1 MRKDKLTVGIIGTSA
16 KENEFR
22 VPIHP
27 SHLGRID
34 PSLKG
39 RIFAE
44 AGYGRQF
51 GSSEQTLKSHVA
63 GVMSR
68 GELFR
73 HCDIILLPKPT
84 EADFPLFRE
93 GQILWGWSH
102 CVQGEAITQLGID
115 KKMTFFAW
123 EAMYLWK
130 SETVSGLHIFHK
142 NNELAGYCSVLHALQ
157 LAGITGHYGP
167 PKRAAVISFGSTG
180 RGAIHALT
188 GQGYTDITLY
198 TQRPYYAVQA
208 PIPSVRHHQYR
219 RTAPGSPDAV
229 VRLERQ
235 ETVPMAEELAGHDI
249 IVNCILQ
256 DTDQPLIFLRQ
267 EHIQRLKPGTLIVDV
282 SCDTEMGFGFSRPTS
297 FEHPTFLVGDHVT
310 YYAVDHTPSYLWDAA
325 SYEISVA
332 VLPYIE
338 TVMGGE
344 RAWEKDMAIRK
355 AIEIKDG
362 LVLNRKILKF
372 QNRSDEYPHRT
383 K

>member
-1 MRKDKLTVGIIGTSA
+1 
-16 KENEFR
+16 
-22 VPIHP
+22 
-27 SHLGRID
+27 
-34 PSLKG
+34 
-39 RIFAE
+39 
-44 AGYGRQF
+44 
-51 GSSEQTLKSHVA
+51 
-63 GVMSR
+63 
-68 GELFR
+68 
-73 HCDIILLPKPT
+73 
-84 EADFPLFRE
+84 
-93 GQILWGWSH
+93 
-102 CVQGEAITQLGID
+102 
-115 KKMTFFAW
+115 
-123 EAMYLWK
+123 
-130 SETVSGLHIFHK
+130 
-142 NNELAGYCSVLHALQ
+142 
-157 LAGITGHYGP
+157 
-167 PKRAAVISFGSTG
+167 
-180 RGAIHALT
+180 
-188 GQGYTDITLY
+188 
-198 TQRPYYAVQA
+198 
-208 PIPSVRHHQYR
+208 
-219 RTAPGSPDAV
+219 
-229 VRLERQ
+229 
-235 ETVPMAEELAGHDI
+235 MAEELAGHDI